1 MNTLLYTIGM
11 MNTIHTISTAF
22 PSYTIVKEYNPTH
35 LHISVPILEFMHA
48 PIMKWKHSKS
58 PDMLYCEE
66 LSQYYTNAPM
76 DHILY
81 LNYNSEQN
89 QFEIYEGVD
98 HFIALRILYNKYQAE
113 KNQTIQVNVDIK
125 TDKTIQELME
135 LVDIKEYK
143 DKMNGW
149 CM

>member
-1 MNTLLYTIGM
+1 MNTLLYTISM
-11 MNTIHTISTAF
+11 MNTIHMISTAF
-22 PSYTIVKEYNPTH
+22 PSYTIVKEYSPTH
-35 LHISVPILEFMHA
+35 LHVSVPILEFMHA

-66 LSQYYTNAPM
+66 LSQYYMDAPM
-76 DHILY
+76 DHILH

-89 QFEIYEGVD
+89 QFEIYEGIH
-98 HFIALRILYNKYQAE
+98 HFIALRILYNTYSADQ
-113 KNQTIQVNVDIK
+113 NQTTSIEVDIK
-125 TDKTIQELME
+125 MNKTTQELME
-135 LVDIKEYK
+135 LIE

>member
-1 MNTLLYTIGM
+1 M

-22 PSYTIVKEYNPTH
+22 PSFTIVKEYSPTH
-35 LHISVPILEFMHA
+35 VHVSVPILEFMHA

-66 LSQYYTNAPM
+66 LSQYYTDVPM

-89 QFEIYEGVD
+89 QFEIYEGID

-113 KNQTIQVNVDIK
+113 QNQTIQVNVDIT

-135 LVDIKEYK
+135 MIDIK

>member
-113 KNQTIQVNVDIK
+113 QNQTIQVNVDIK
-125 TDKTIQELME
+125 MDKTIQELME